1 MMPEGL
7 SPTEVGREIEGHRK
21 EARSEEAHSDEDK
34 GSARVFTIVEAVML
48 AVVAV
53 LAAWSGFASAKWGT
67 ESSLNLAKA
76 SAART
81 EANRADLTALSQ
93 KNFDSSTFDAWFT
106 AYTLNNQTAM
116 NIAVKRFSPEFLKA
130 FNSWLATDPATN
142 PDAPKGPTYMPDYV
156 QPGLALSNHLDKEAD
171 NYYALG
177 ETAAS
182 NSDNYVRTT
191 IFLASVL
198 FLVGISSH
206 FRVRGARIALVI
218 VGASMMTLAIV
229 LLALAPKPVL

>member
-1 MMPEGL
+1 MPEGL
-7 SPTEVGREIEGHRK
+7 SPTEVGKEIEEHRK
-21 EARSEEAHSDEDK
+21 DAHSDEEE
-34 GSARVFTIVEAVML
+34 GSARIFTIVEAVML

-76 SAART
+76 ATART

-93 KNFDSSTFDAWFT
+93 KNFDSSTFNAWFT

-116 NIAVKRFSPEFLKA
+116 KIAVRRFSPEFRRA
-130 FNSWLATDPATN
+130 FDSWLATDPATN
-142 PDAPKGPTYMPDYV
+142 PNAPKGPTYMPDYV
-156 QPGLALSNHLDKEAD
+156 QPGLAQSNLLDKQAD
-171 NYYALG
+171 EHYALG
-177 ETAAS
+177 ETAAG

-198 FLVGISSH
+198 FLVGISTH
-206 FRVRGARIALVI
+206 FRVRGARIALVA
-218 VGASMMTLAIV
+218 VGGTIMALAIV
-229 LLALAPKPVL
+229 LLATAPKPVL

>member
-7 SPTEVGREIEGHRK
+7 SPTEVGKEIQEHRK
-21 EARSEEAHSDEDK
+21 EALSEEEE
-34 GSARVFTIVEAVML
+34 GSARVFTIIEAVML

-93 KNFDSSTFDAWFT
+93 KNFDSSTFNAWFT
-106 AYTLNNQTAM
+106 AYTLDNQTAM
-116 NIAVKRFSPEFLKA
+116 KIAVKRFSPEFLRA

-142 PDAPKGPTYMPDYV
+142 PNAPKGPTYMPDYV
-156 QPGLALSNHLDKEAD
+156 QPGLALSNRLDKQAD
-171 NYYALG
+171 EHYALG

-198 FLVGISSH
+198 FLVGISTH
-206 FRVRGARIALVI
+206 FRVRGARVALVV
-218 VGASMMTLAIV
+218 VGVAIMTLAIV

>member
-1 MMPEGL
+1 
-7 SPTEVGREIEGHRK
+7 
-21 EARSEEAHSDEDK
+21 
-34 GSARVFTIVEAVML
+34 ML

-67 ESSLNLAKA
+67 ESSLDLARA

-81 EANRADLTALSQ
+81 EANRAELRELSQ
-93 KNFDSSTFDAWFT
+93 KNFDSSTFNAWFT

-116 NIAVKRFSPEFLKA
+116 KIAVRRFSPQFLKA
-130 FNSWLATDPATN
+130 FNSWLATDPETN
-142 PDAPKGPTYMPDYV
+142 PNAPKGPTYMPDYV
-156 QPGLALSNHLDKEAD
+156 QPGLALADHLDKQAD

-177 ETAAS
+177 ESAAS

-206 FRVRGARIALVI
+206 FRVRGARVALVI

-229 LLALAPKPVL
+229 LVGRSAKTCLVETDWREDPQRLFGKPRRDLGG

>member
-1 MMPEGL
+1 MPEGL
-7 SPTEVGREIEGHRK
+7 SPTEVGREIQGHRK
-21 EARSEEAHSDEDK
+21 EALAEEAHSDEDQ
-34 GSARVFTIVEAVML
+34 GSARVFTIIEAVML

-67 ESSLNLAKA
+67 ESSLDLARA

-81 EANRADLTALSQ
+81 EANRAQLTELSQ

-116 NIAVKRFSPEFLKA
+116 KIAVRRFSPQFLKA
-130 FNSWLATDPATN
+130 FNSWLATDPETN
-142 PDAPKGPTYMPDYV
+142 PNAPKGPTYMPDYV
-156 QPGLALSNHLDKEAD
+156 QPGLALANHLDKQAD
-171 NYYALG
+171 NYYTLG
-177 ETAAS
+177 DMAAS

-206 FRVRGARIALVI
+206 FRVRGARVALVV

-229 LLALAPKPVL
+229 QLAVAPKPVL